1 MATTAV
7 NGSTSSPHKHKK
19 RKERPSDS
27 HLAKESHQHKKK
39 KSKDKHRHAELDVAA
54 PEVVS
59 HHVSKKKGKRK
70 MEDGES
76 AFAVVSASIRLSIP
90 PVFAAKP
97 LAGVEEML
105 DSMVMKHIPSLKGVV
120 LSHSN
125 IQFLDEA
132 AQILNECPFSIC
144 NVGFDALVWS
154 PRVGMR
160 LTGQVILFSPDHI
173 ALLVNRTFNVSI
185 PARHIPDDEYEFD
198 YQANEVDGPINGVGE
213 RNRKVPEEMEGDE
226 TLKDSASSQ
235 HEPAVDDPQIDAM
248 GRWVKRNTCER
259 VGGPN
264 LMVEFTVVGMI
275 LANQMI
281 SLIGS
286 LQPDPL
292 DPRHSEV
299 AAPSP
304 GPHPVE
310 PASEF
315 EEEEEE
321 LPPPPPPVKKKKK
334 DKKSKGSSGSKPS
347 ASRNSDDDLPE
358 LPKPRP

>member
-1 MATTAV
+1 MATIAV
-7 NGSTSSPHKHKK
+7 NGYPASPHKHKK
-19 RKERPSDS
+19 RKERPSDLHS
-27 HLAKESHQHKKK
+27 VEEEHHHKKK
-39 KSKDKHRHAELDVAA
+39 KSKDKHRHEGTEAAA
-54 PEVVS
+54 PLEVHG
-59 HHVSKKKGKRK
+59 HHKSKSKGKRK
-70 MEDGES
+70 MKDDAS
-76 AFAVVSASIRLSIP
+76 PFVVVSASTRLSIP

-120 LSHSN
+120 LAHSN
-125 IQFLDEA
+125 VQFLEGT
-132 AQILNECPFSIC
+132 AQILNECPFTIC

-185 PARHIPDDEYEFD
+185 PARHIPEDEYEFD
-198 YQANEVDGPINGVGE
+198 YQSNEHDGPVDGVASANSHPHGGVSE
-213 RNRKVPEEMEGDE
+213 TKGDE
-226 TLKDSASSQ
+226 TQIEQQDSVA
-235 HEPAVDDPQIDAM
+235 DDPQIDAM
-248 GRWVKRNTCER
+248 GQWVNRTTHER

-299 AAPSP
+299 AAPP
-304 GPHPVE
+304 VIPHPIE
-310 PASEF
+310 PAAGSES
-315 EEEEEE
+315 EEEAEKER
-321 LPPPPPPVKKKKK
+321 LPSPPPVKKKKK
-334 DKKSKGSSGSKPS
+334 DKKSRRDSKS
-347 ASRNSDDDLPE
+347 N
-358 LPKPRP
+358 

>member
-1 MATTAV
+1 MAGTTV

-27 HLAKESHQHKKK
+27 HLADESHHHKRK
-39 KSKDKHRHAELDVAA
+39 KSKDKHRHVELEVAA
-54 PEVVS
+54 PEAVG
-59 HHVSKKKGKRK
+59 HHGSKKKGKRK
-70 MEDGES
+70 MEDGAS
-76 AFAVVSASIRLSIP
+76 AFSVVSASIRLSIP

-97 LAGVEEML
+97 LSGVEEML

-125 IQFLDEA
+125 IKFLDDT
-132 AQILNECPFSIC
+132 AQILNECPFTIC

-185 PARHIPDDEYEFD
+185 PSRHIPDDEYEFD
-198 YQANEVDGPINGVGE
+198 YQTSEVEGTMSGTRGTNG
-213 RNRKVPEEMEGDE
+213 KVQQEDADE

-248 GRWVKRNTCER
+248 GRWIKRDTRER

-264 LMVEFTVVGMI
+264 LMVEFTVVG
-275 LANQMI
+275 
-281 SLIGS
+281 
-286 LQPDPL
+286 
-292 DPRHSEV
+292 
-299 AAPSP
+299 
-304 GPHPVE
+304 
-310 PASEF
+310 
-315 EEEEEE
+315 
-321 LPPPPPPVKKKKK
+321 
-334 DKKSKGSSGSKPS
+334 
-347 ASRNSDDDLPE
+347 
-358 LPKPRP
+358 